1 MSIIITV
8 IIITIT
14 ICFVLTNYK
23 MPSKD
28 MLFIHLQMVLKFM
41 TKHKPIDYIL
51 LYSFQ
56 GYC

>member
-1 MSIIITV
+1 MSTIITV
-8 IIITIT
+8 IIIIT
-14 ICFVLTNYK
+14 ICFVSLTNK
-23 MPSKD
+23 VPSKD
-28 MLFIHLQMVLKFM
+28 MLFIHLQMVLKVM